1 MTDLYLRD
9 TTSDINPGAENEK
22 LLSLTAPSGA
32 EGAGYAYTVSGSTSA
47 INFKDSNGG
56 SIVLVWFSNPLTGV
70 TISGTMT
77 FNIIGYESNMSAN
90 AGMGVKVERTN
101 GSGTVQSTIVDSPKG
116 TELTLTTP
124 TAQNWT
130 ATPTSTALSTGDR
143 LKVTCY
149 IKNAGGT
156 MGDNFLCGM
165 YPAVSGATISWVRFT
180 ETITE
185 GSATPASRPV
195 FQRVWRV
202 WPRRRTF

>member
-1 MTDLYLRD
+1 
-9 TTSDINPGAENEK
+9 
-22 LLSLTAPSGA
+22 
-32 EGAGYAYTVSGSTSA
+32 
-47 INFKDSNGG
+47 
-56 SIVLVWFSNPLTGV
+56 
-70 TISGTMT
+70 
-77 FNIIGYESNMSAN
+77 MSAN

-165 YPAVSGATISWVRFT
+165 YPAFSGATISWVRFT